1 MKLVLLGSTGYHP
14 SNDRHTACFMLP
26 GSGVVFDAGTGFYRV
41 RDHLQ
46 TKTLDVLLSHAHLDH
61 VIGLSYVFD
70 VLADRLPERVTIH
83 GKKAHLEAIEQ
94 HLFAAPL
101 FPVRPPIDLVPLAR
115 RTALACDAKLTH
127 FPLQHPGGAV
137 GYRLDWP
144 DRSMAYVTDTTA
156 TPDAAY
162 REMIEGVDLLLH
174 ECYFPDEMRERA
186 ELTGHSC
193 ASPVARLAAA
203 AKVGRLVL
211 VHINPLATGDDPVG
225 IQQIR
230 SIFPN
235 AQVGSDGMAID
246 F

>member
-14 SNDRHTACFMLP
+14 NNDRHTACFMLP
-26 GSGVVFDAGTGFYRV
+26 DSGVVFDAGTGFYRV
-41 RDHLQ
+41 RDHIR

-70 VLADRLPERVTIH
+70 VLADRLPDRIAVH
-83 GKKAHLEAIEQ
+83 GRRSHLEAIER

-101 FPVRPPIDLVPLAR
+101 FPARPPMDLVPL
-115 RTALACDAKLTH
+115 TESTPLACGANLTH
-127 FPLQHPGGAV
+127 FPLEHPGGAV

-156 TPDAAY
+156 APDADY
-162 REMIEGVDLLLH
+162 RDIIDGVDLLLH

-203 AKVGRLVL
+203 AHVGRMVL
-211 VHINPLATGDDPVG
+211 VHINPLATGDDPIG
-225 IQQIR
+225 IRQMR

-235 AQVGSDGMAID
+235 TEVGRDGMTID

>member
-14 SNDRHTACFMLP
+14 SHDRHTACFMLP
-26 GSGVVFDAGTGFYRV
+26 GSGVVFDAGTGFFRV

-61 VIGLSYVFD
+61 VIGLSYLFD
-70 VLADRLPERVTIH
+70 VLADRLPQRVAVH
-83 GKKAHLEAIEQ
+83 GDRSHLEAIEH
-94 HLFAAPL
+94 HLFAGAL
-101 FPVRPPIDLVPLAR
+101 FPVRPPIDLVPLTR
-115 RTALACDAKLTH
+115 STALACAAKVTH
-127 FPLQHPGGAV
+127 FPLEHPGGSV
-137 GYRLDWP
+137 GYRLDWA

-156 TPDAAY
+156 TAEAAY
-162 REMIEGVDLLLH
+162 RETIEGVDLLLH
-174 ECYFPDEMRERA
+174 ECYFPDHMHKRA
-186 ELTGHSC
+186 EMTGHSC

-211 VHINPLATGDDPVG
+211 VHIDPLATGDDPVG

-235 AQVGSDGMAID
+235 AEVGRDGMVID